1 MEASYKFK
9 VVAPD
14 GVIFEGDVVS
24 IVVPGVD
31 GYLGVL
37 AHHAPMVA
45 AVDVG
50 ELALRLPD
58 GKIRH
63 VAVSAGFLEVKT
75 GEVDL
80 YVDAAEFREEIDLA
94 RAKAAEDRAMQRLTE
109 MTEGTDVE
117 RAKTALKRALN
128 RIKVAEK

>member
-9 VVAPD
+9 VVTPD

-50 ELALRLPD
+50 ELSLRLPD

-75 GEVDL
+75 DEVDL
-80 YVDAAEFREEIDLA
+80 YVDAAEFREEIDLS

-128 RIKVAEK
+128 RIRVAEK